1 MAPVGRQR
9 KAASGKTRIQTI
21 NEARIL
27 DAAKRV
33 FAEHGF
39 RGATVDEIAQRAEMS
54 KPNLL
59 YYFKSKKAL
68 YRAVLERTLDVWL
81 EPLRALDAAGDPET
95 ELRRYIASKI
105 EASRQDPEASRVFAS
120 EMLRGA
126 PLLMDH
132 LRGDLRH
139 LVERKVAVIEQWI
152 EEGRLAPVDPIHLI
166 FMIWATTQHYA
177 DFAVQ
182 VKAVWGKGTLQTK
195 EFERI
200 EEAISVIILGGILP
214 RKSESG

>member
-59 YYFKSKKAL
+59 YYFKNKKAL

-139 LVERKVAVIEQWI
+139 LVERKVAVVEQWI

-182 VKAVWGKGTLQTK
+182 VRAVWGRKTLHK
-195 EFERI
+195 KDFERI
-200 EEAISVIILGGILP
+200 DDAVSGVILRGVLP
-214 RKSESG
+214 RGD

>member
-59 YYFKSKKAL
+59 YYFKNKKAL

-152 EEGRLAPVDPIHLI
+152 AAGRLAPVDPIHLI

-182 VKAVWGKGTLQTK
+182 VRAVWGRKTLNK
-195 EFERI
+195 KDFERI
-200 EEAISVIILGGILP
+200 DDAVGGVILRGVLP
-214 RKSESG
+214 RGD

>member
-1 MAPVGRQR
+1 MTIVERELERAND
-9 KAASGKTRIQTI
+9 KTRIQTI

-59 YYFKSKKAL
+59 YYFKNKKAL
-68 YRAVLERTLDVWL
+68 YRAVLERTLDSWL

-95 ELRRYIASKI
+95 ELRRYIARKI
-105 EASRQDPEASRVFAS
+105 EASRRDPEASRVFAS

-126 PLLMDH
+126 SSPA
-132 LRGDLRH
+132 RCCAAR
-139 LVERKVAVIEQWI
+139 RC
-152 EEGRLAPVDPIHLI
+152 
-166 FMIWATTQHYA
+166 
-177 DFAVQ
+177 
-182 VKAVWGKGTLQTK
+182 
-195 EFERI
+195 
-200 EEAISVIILGGILP
+200 
-214 RKSESG
+214 

>member
-59 YYFKSKKAL
+59 YYFKNKKAL

-139 LVERKVAVIEQWI
+139 LVERKAAVIEQWI

-182 VKAVWGKGTLQTK
+182 VRAVWGRRTLHK
-195 EFERI
+195 EDFERI
-200 EEAISVIILGGILP
+200 DDAVSGVILRGVLP
-214 RKSESG
+214 RGG